1 MTSQGIVEMLQ
12 HSISIVE
19 DLHPDD
25 EKTRRSALRIT
36 KQLFSTSFSFKELL
50 SRLSLLK
57 YVAEVSDIP
66 LKELILMALHFA
78 SSKLIKSIILEA
90 GMDSGL
96 FNLQEVIILE
106 KFLEISELGYSK
118 IEYHNFC
125 GGKFS
130 KINL

>member
-12 HSISIVE
+12 HSISIDE

-36 KQLFSTSFSFKELL
+36 KKLFSTSLSYEELVK
-50 SRLSLLK
+50 RLRILK
-57 YVAEVSDIP
+57 CVRDVTDVE
-66 LKELILMALHFA
+66 LKELILMTLHI
-78 SSKLIKSIILEA
+78 STSKMIKSIILEA

-118 IEYHNFC
+118 NEYHIYC

-130 KINL
+130 KIKL